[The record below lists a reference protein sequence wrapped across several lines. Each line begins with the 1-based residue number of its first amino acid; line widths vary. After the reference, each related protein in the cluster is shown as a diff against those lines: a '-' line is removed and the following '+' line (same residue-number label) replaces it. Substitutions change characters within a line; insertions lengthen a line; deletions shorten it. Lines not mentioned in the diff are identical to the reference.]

1 MRLFLDTNVLVDHA
15 LIRETGQPYEAEYIL
30 DWAALNEIPMFV
42 SPGCIYTFVYLLHR
56 HGIRKEALKQ
66 QLFSYLE
73 VLNISQLDG
82 QCFTDGLR
90 SNFTDIEDSF
100 QYFSALKSNCDFLL
114 TTNITD
120 FRCVDNTN
128 ITVTS
133 PHNFL
138 TTVLK
143 KQKGIDF

>member
-30 DWAALNEIPMFV
+30 VWAAINEIPMFV
-42 SPGCIYTFVYLLHR
+42 SPGCIYTFVYLLHKN
-56 HGIRKEALKQ
+56 GIRKEALKQ
-66 QLFSYLE
+66 QLSSYLE
-73 VLNISQLDG
+73 VLNISHLDG
-82 QCFTDGLR
+82 QCFIDGLR

-100 QYFSALKSNCDFLL
+100 QYFSALRSNCDFLL

-120 FRCVDNTN
+120 FRCADNRN

>member
-1 MRLFLDTNVLVDHA
+1 MRLFLDTNVLIDHA

-56 HGIRKEALKQ
+56 HGVRKDELKQ

-82 QCFTDGLR
+82 QCVTDRLR
-90 SNFTDIEDSF
+90 SSFKDIEDSF

-120 FRCVDNTN
+120 FRCADNRN

-138 TTVLK
+138 TTVLQ